1 MDRGGKKHLT
11 TQDDKV
17 RITSTQAK
25 QHGGE
30 IKKRMWSAKAQSAA
44 DKNEPPQQ
52 KWLELANCRAE
63 LALILL
69 QTVDLPVMILEV
81 QWHDTCR

>member
-11 TQDDKV
+11 TQDDKAM
-17 RITSTQAK
+17 IMSTQAK

-30 IKKRMWSAKAQSAA
+30 IKKECGQLRLRVQQTRMNHHNRSDGVSI
-44 DKNEPPQQ
+44 
-52 KWLELANCRAE
+52 ANCRVE

-69 QTVDLPVMILEV
+69 QTVSTMKRELE
-81 QWHDTCR
+81 TFL